1 LTGISRQESL
11 HHHKEKNMIPPQ
23 APAANPTV
31 TRTARRVFSANFLNS
46 QCSLRRCTVAA
57 LLLAAAV
64 VAMGAYVRLNDAG
77 LSCPDWPGCYGRLSV
92 SAATPDAGR
101 ARIEMTHR
109 YLAGSLG
116 LLIAAIFLMCRRQRR
131 ALAVPGLLLT
141 AVIIQALLGRWTV
154 TDLLKPAV
162 VTAHLLGGFT
172 ILALLGWQS
181 LCLYGR
187 PDRTAPTALRLL
199 AALVL
204 CAAAAQVALG
214 GWTSANHA
222 ALACGGF
229 PLCHGRWQPPM
240 DFAAAFTLSRP
251 APGPDA
257 HPAVLATIHWS
268 HRLGAL
274 ALALLVIALGMS
286 LWRRQ
291 RTAAATLLAL
301 LAVQLG
307 LGITIVLLQRPLAAA
322 VMHSFCA
329 ALLVLC
335 LTFINFDLRGRAG
348 R

>member
-1 LTGISRQESL
+1 MIS
-11 HHHKEKNMIPPQ
+11 PQ
-23 APAANPTV
+23 ASAANGTA
-31 TRTARRVFSANFLNS
+31 TRTARGISPAGLSSGERA
-46 QCSLRRCTVAA
+46 LRRCTVAA

-64 VAMGAYVRLNDAG
+64 VALGAYVRLNDAG
-77 LSCPDWPGCYGRLSV
+77 LSCPDWPGCYGRMTV

-109 YLAGSLG
+109 YLAGTLG
-116 LLIAAIFLMCRRQRR
+116 ALIAAIFLLCWRQRR
-131 ALAVPGLLLT
+131 ALAVPALML
-141 AVIIQALLGRWTV
+141 AVVVIQALLGRWTV

-172 ILALLGWQS
+172 VLALLGWQS
-181 LCLYGR
+181 LRLYDR
-187 PDRTAPTALRLL
+187 PRRGAPAALRLL

-204 CAAAAQVALG
+204 CAAAAQAALG

-229 PLCHGRWQPPM
+229 PLCHGRWLPST

-251 APGPDA
+251 APGTDA
-257 HPAVLATIHWS
+257 DPTALATIHWS

-274 ALALLVIALGMS
+274 TLALLVVTLGMS

-291 RTAAATLLAL
+291 RRAAAALLAL

-322 VMHSFCA
+322 VTHSFCA
-329 ALLVLC
+329 ALLVLY
-335 LTFINFDLRGRAG
+335 LTAVNFLLRGRTGA
-348 R
+348 